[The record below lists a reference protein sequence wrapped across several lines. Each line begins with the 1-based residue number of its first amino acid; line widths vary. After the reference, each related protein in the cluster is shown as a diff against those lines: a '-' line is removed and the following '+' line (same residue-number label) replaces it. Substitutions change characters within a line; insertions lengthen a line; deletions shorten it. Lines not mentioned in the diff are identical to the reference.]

1 MSRIQNMMIWAF
13 LAVMAASGSYVSAMP
28 PQPALQESP
37 APDNTKTNKRDRDKD
52 AVTADSQ
59 KENRSDRELARKIRS
74 AITADKGL
82 SMYAHNIKVVV
93 QNGAV
98 TLKGPVRTDDEKKAL
113 ESKAAG
119 IAGDSKVTSEIE
131 VKPKQ

>member
-1 MSRIQNMMIWAF
+1 
-13 LAVMAASGSYVSAMP
+13 MAASGSYVSAMP